1 MEDKTKMDL
10 LISALY
16 EIGNLEPDQYR
27 ARAYRNAAQTLA
39 GLTPEEFNERKTF
52 LDLHGIGMSIN
63 SKILDYKSTGTLP
76 AKLYKLREEQKTY
89 LDPSLYKI
97 RKGFITKRIPYDE
110 AKDLVFGLQSIL
122 PKEYKNKT
130 YFLGSFR
137 RNKALIADLDVLV
150 VGEDNYR
157 DLCNML
163 AMHYAIVVQGP
174 QKTTFVFDNVEKTT
188 MDISWCSLSNLA
200 FQMLHF
206 TGSATN
212 NIRMRARAKELGFM
226 LNQYGLFPNDD
237 CNQTS
242 RIKFESLSKNNF
254 FSTEEAIFEFL
265 GLPYL
270 EPQNR

>member
-1 MEDKTKMDL
+1 MENKINMDL
-10 LISALY
+10 LISAIY

-27 ARAYRNAAQTLA
+27 ARAYKNAAQTLS
-39 GLTPEEFNERKTF
+39 GLSSEEFNERKSF
-52 LDLHGIGMSIN
+52 LDLRGIGMSIN
-63 SKILDYKSTGTLP
+63 SKILDYKATGKLP

-89 LDPSLYKI
+89 LDPSVYKI
-97 RKGFITKRIPYDE
+97 RKGFITKRIPLME

-157 DLCNML
+157 DLCDML
-163 AMHYAIVVQGP
+163 SKHYTIVVQGP

-188 MDISWCSLSNLA
+188 VDIAWCSASNLA

-212 NIRMRARAKELGFM
+212 NIRMRAKAKEMGFM
-226 LNQYGLFPNDD
+226 LNQYGLFPTED
-237 CNQTS
+237 CSQTNK
-242 RIKFESLSKNNF
+242 IKFESLNKSNF

-265 GLPYL
+265 CLPYL